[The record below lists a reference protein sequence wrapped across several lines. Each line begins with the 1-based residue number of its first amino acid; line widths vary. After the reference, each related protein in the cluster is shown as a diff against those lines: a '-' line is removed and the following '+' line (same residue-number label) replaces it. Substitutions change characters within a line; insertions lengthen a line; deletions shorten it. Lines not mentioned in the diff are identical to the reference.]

1 MFPVDHSILG
11 ASALFLIFDGV
22 KIAYTGDFRFHGK
35 NRDKTDA
42 FFDFIKSVG
51 VDVLITEGTK
61 VPPKDNIK
69 KALKES
75 QLIEDDVNV
84 LRLSLMLQ

>member
-11 ASALFLIFDGV
+11 ASALFMIVDGV
-22 KIAYTGDFRFHGK
+22 KIVYTGDFRFHGK
-35 NRDKTDA
+35 NRDKTDV